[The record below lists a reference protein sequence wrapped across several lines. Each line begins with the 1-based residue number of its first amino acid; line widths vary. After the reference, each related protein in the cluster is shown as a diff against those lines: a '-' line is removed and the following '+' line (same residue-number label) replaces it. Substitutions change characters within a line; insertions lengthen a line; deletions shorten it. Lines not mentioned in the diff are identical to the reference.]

1 MREKRDDTPDSPE
14 NFTLP
19 YQKCLCNACK
29 IWLKQKFC
37 LRAREA
43 FFGFILVG
51 FAQVSMTLMKLKG
64 GQQRRLQ
71 SGSAVLRLQAKRP
84 GAQMAFMTIMGWR
97 HIQWKSNLSS
107 YRKKK
112 KKSIWMWVCSQH
124 ETVWI
129 NNGNGPVTKESA
141 GASSRC
147 QGRISS
153 PSWPLEGGK
162 NNRL

>member
-1 MREKRDDTPDSPE
+1 MTHLTRQRISRCLTKSACATRVKYDSSR
-14 NFTLP
+14 NSVFVLGR
-19 YQKCLCNACK
+19 LF
-29 IWLKQKFC
+29 LV
-37 LRAREA
+37 
-43 FFGFILVG
+43 FFLVG